1 MDSKSELRLSQV
13 MPQLADLARRLHDV
27 LLQENITIEI
37 TQGLRTV
44 AEQNALYAEGRTS
57 PGRIVTHAQAMESW
71 HVLGCAIDVA
81 PFNNS
86 IPDWDSRHPAWA
98 RIVAVGESLGLVSG
112 ISWKD
117 EPHFELTGKY
127 PSDPTQEVQD
137 LFTSGGLPAVWAAVV
152 QSDNA

>member
-1 MDSKSELRLSQV
+1 
-13 MPQLADLARRLHDV
+13 
-27 LLQENITIEI
+27 
-37 TQGLRTV
+37 
-44 AEQNALYAEGRTS
+44 
-57 PGRIVTHAQAMESW
+57 
-71 HVLGCAIDVA
+71 
-81 PFNNS
+81 
-86 IPDWDSRHPAWA
+86 
-98 RIVAVGESLGLVSG
+98 VAVGESLGLVSG